1 MKKKHLTVE
10 TIPKSN
16 INMVERGKSI
26 PQTRQY
32 ITAYFP
38 GLVQALQ

>member
-1 MKKKHLTVE
+1 MKKKYRTVE

-16 INMVERGKSI
+16 INMVERGKIVTPNTQIHDSLLS
-26 PQTRQY
+26 
-32 ITAYFP
+32 